1 MYLDCEGLLGL
12 HGWLDGLTPPRGL
25 PPLLL
30 GLKLSPSGLKDLNI
44 YLNVIWANAISNYLR
59 LKFCVVCWESLTL
72 NAY

>member
-30 GLKLSPSGLKDLNI
+30 GLKLSPSGLKDLN
-44 YLNVIWANAISNYLR
+44 
-59 LKFCVVCWESLTL
+59 FD
-72 NAY
+72 